1 MPEAVDP
8 VPSPLSDWVLA
19 WSGRYDRSYDAPIE
33 RLAGT
38 SELGLEETK
47 EVYRWKLRR
56 LWPERASRLV
66 ESWVD
71 EDVRRL
77 TSRAAQCNDEMA
89 ACRLLQMLPGAG
101 PAVASALLMAM
112 NPRRYTVMDKRS
124 LKSLHALGFWPD
136 EYGRVASTWFYPE
149 YLSVCRKLCAQL
161 GDPVPAGF
169 RTLRTLDRAL
179 FKARG
184 RWPMLPDE

>member
-1 MPEAVDP
+1 M
-8 VPSPLSDWVLA
+8 PSPLSDWVLA

-101 PAVASALLMAM
+101 PAVASA
-112 NPRRYTVMDKRS
+112 RS
-124 LKSLHALGFWPD
+124 W
-136 EYGRVASTWFYPE
+136 
-149 YLSVCRKLCAQL
+149 Q
-161 GDPVPAGF
+161 
-169 RTLRTLDRAL
+169 
-179 FKARG
+179 
-184 RWPMLPDE
+184 